1 MNHASHIKVV
11 GVNERGRIVGDG
23 HHRAKLTQDVVNQL
37 RDLHEDEANPVGYR
51 RLARM
56 FGIPVGTVQRICT
69 YERWQTAVEYRRV
82 VVQHKPLSNQ
92 ARNMYETERVAAPG
106 GGHVEKSGES
116 DD

>member
-11 GVNERGRIVGDG
+11 GVNDRGRIVGDG
-23 HHRAKLTQDVVNQL
+23 HHRAKLTQDVVNRL
-37 RDLHEDEANPVGYR
+37 RDLHEDETNPLGYR

-82 VVQHKPLSNQ
+82 VVKHQPLSNQ
-92 ARNMYETERVAAPG
+92 ARNMYETERG
-106 GGHVEKSGES
+106 GPLHCKPVEESGKSDG
-116 DD
+116 